1 MRAFGPVPS
10 RRLGQSLGINN
21 IPPKVCTYSCV
32 YCQIGKTEHL
42 NLERQAFYDPDEL
55 AREVSDKVTELRKRN
70 TRIDYL
76 SFVPDGEPTLDSN
89 LGEHIERL
97 KPLNIKIA
105 VITNG
110 TLINLPDVRA
120 DLQKADLVSL
130 KVDAVSRSA
139 WLKVDRPHKSLDL
152 ETILEGMLEFRANFN
167 GELLSETMLLKGKN
181 DSVEEIRRIAR
192 FLASLR
198 PERSYIAIPTR
209 PPTVKGLAPAS
220 DHVLNLAYQVF
231 KERLPR
237 VELLIGQGG
246 DEFGYSGNIENDLLD
261 ITSVHPMSEKNI
273 KEYLKN
279 AGADWK
285 VITELIKQGSL
296 IEVEYQGQKFYL
308 RRLPRKSKSN

>member
-110 TLINLPDVRA
+110 SLISLPDVRA

-152 ETILEGMLEFRANFN
+152 ETILEGMLKFRANFN

-192 FLASLR
+192 FLTSLR
-198 PERSYIAIPTR
+198 PERSYIAVPTR

-231 KERLPR
+231 NKTLPR

-279 AGADWK
+279 AGADWN
-285 VITELIKQGSL
+285 VITELITQGSL
-296 IEVEYQGQKFYL
+296 IQVEYQGQKFYL
-308 RRLPRKSKSN
+308 RKLPRISKP

>member
-42 NLERQAFYDPDEL
+42 NCERQAFYDPDEL

-105 VITNG
+105 VITNSS
-110 TLINLPDVRA
+110 LISLPDVRA

-139 WLKVDRPHKSLDL
+139 WLKVNRPHKSLDL
-152 ETILEGMLEFRANFN
+152 QIILEGMLEFRNEFS
-167 GELLSETMLLKGKN
+167 GELLSETMLVKGKN

-192 FLASLR
+192 FLTSLR

-231 KERLPR
+231 TETLPH

-279 AGADWK
+279 AGAEWQI
-285 VITELIKQGSL
+285 ITGLIERGSL
-296 IEVEYQGQKFYL
+296 VELEYRGQKFYL
-308 RRLPRKSKSN
+308 RRLPRKSKSY

>member
-21 IPPKVCTYSCV
+21 IPPKVCTYSCL
-32 YCQIGKTEHL
+32 YCQIGKTDHL
-42 NLERQAFYDPDEL
+42 NCQRQAFYDPDEL
-55 AREVSDKVTELRKRN
+55 VREVSDKVTELRKRN

-110 TLINLPDVRA
+110 SLVSLPGVRA

-139 WLKVDRPHKSLDL
+139 WRKVDRPNKALDL
-152 ETILEGMLEFRANFN
+152 ETIREGMRQFSAEFS
-167 GELLSETMLLKGKN
+167 GEMITETMLLQGMN
-181 DSVEEIRRIAR
+181 DSPREVQGIAE
-192 FLASLR
+192 FLASLK
-198 PERSYIAIPTR
+198 PYKSYIAIPTR
-209 PPTVKGLAPAS
+209 PTTVKGILPAS
-220 DHVLNLAYQVF
+220 DQALNMCYQVF
-231 KERLPR
+231 RKRLPH
-237 VELLIGQGG
+237 VELLIGEGG

-261 ITSVHPMSEKNI
+261 ITSVHPMSEKNVR
-273 KEYLKN
+273 EYLNK
-279 AGADWK
+279 AGAEWRI
-285 VITELIKQGSL
+285 ITELMEKGSL
-296 IEVEYQGQKFYL
+296 AELKYRGKKFYL
-308 RRLPRKSKSN
+308 RRLPRKP

>member
-32 YCQIGKTEHL
+32 YCQIGKTQHL
-42 NLERQAFYDPDEL
+42 NCERQAFYDPDEL

-97 KPLNIKIA
+97 KPLNIKVAI
-105 VITNG
+105 ITNG
-110 TLINLPDVRA
+110 SLISLPDVRA

-152 ETILEGMLEFRANFN
+152 EKILEGMLEFKAGFT

-181 DSVEEIRRIAR
+181 DSVAEVRRIAR
-192 FLASLR
+192 FLTSLR
-198 PERSYIAIPTR
+198 PERTYIAVPTR

-231 KERLPR
+231 KEKLSR

-246 DEFGYSGNIENDLLD
+246 DEFGYSGDIENDLLD

-273 KEYLKN
+273 KEYLEN
-279 AGADWK
+279 AGADWN

-296 IEVEYQGQKFYL
+296 RKVEYRGQKFYL
-308 RRLPRKSKSN
+308 RRLPRKSKAY